1 MKKLLLTT
9 AAVGLFATASIAVA
23 QEDQH
28 GDKKPEQAAK
38 PANAQDHAGKAPVQ
52 RGAPP
57 VAARPERPAV
67 TAGAPPSGPSAQRA
81 TAVSAQRATAVSGE
95 KAGTE
100 TAHRTSNVAAL
111 QRNVQASNRYHA
123 AAYQPPA
130 GYADRQWR
138 YGQRL
143 PASYYASNYWIADY
157 VMYALFAPPPG
168 LIWVRVGND
177 ALLVDQNTGDVVQVQ
192 YGVFY

>member
-9 AAVGLFATASIAVA
+9 AAVGLFATASVAVA
-23 QEDQH
+23 QDDQH

-38 PANAQDHAGKAPVQ
+38 PANVQDHAGKAPVQ
-52 RGAPP
+52 RAAPP
-57 VAARPERPAV
+57 VAARPERPAAPQRPAV

-81 TAVSAQRATAVSGE
+81 TAVNGE
-95 KAGTE
+95 RAGTE
-100 TAHRTSNVAAL
+100 TAHRTSSVAAL

-123 AAYQPPA
+123 AAYQPPP